1 MKKRVNALENVVIP
15 QLKETIKYIQDTLE
29 EQEREE
35 FFKIE
40 RLKERVQVGK
50 R

>member
-35 FFKIE
+35 FFKIK
-40 RLKERVQVGK
+40 RLKERVQVG
-50 R
+50 RR